1 MDISYWIKNM
11 DTLATAVKVRSKYHS
26 FDILLESLFDAT
38 DYLGEPIYEDLK
50 MIKWKIPNTSRY
62 FIILLPN
69 KKPEFDLIIGESN
82 FLDTS
87 ELWKNGA

>member
-1 MDISYWIKNM
+1 M